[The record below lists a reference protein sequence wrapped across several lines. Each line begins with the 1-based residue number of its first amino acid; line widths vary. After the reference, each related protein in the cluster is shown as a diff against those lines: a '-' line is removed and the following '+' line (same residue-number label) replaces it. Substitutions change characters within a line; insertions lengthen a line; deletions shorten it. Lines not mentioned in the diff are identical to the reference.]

1 MSNLARGIALSIC
14 LCSLGGAG
22 LAGEL
27 PPMTQGQ
34 TVYVPVY
41 SEVLYGNVAR
51 RTGKPESWLFS
62 ATLAIRNTDM
72 RNSLMVLSLRY
83 YDTGGKLIR
92 EYPAGKKLGPLATM
106 EVFIENKDKSGG
118 SGANFIVEWD
128 AGKPINPPIIET
140 VHTHFFGTRSVVF
153 TSPGQPLHVENR

>member
-1 MSNLARGIALSIC
+1 MSNLTRGIALSIC

-41 SEVLYGNVAR
+41 SEVLHGDKSR
-51 RTGKPESWLFS
+51 GKPESWLLS
-62 ATLAIRNTDM
+62 ATLTIRNTDL
-72 RNSLMVLSLRY
+72 RDSLMVLSLRY
-83 YDTGGKLIR
+83 YDTDGKLLR

-106 EVFIENKDKSGG
+106 EVFIEVKDKSGG
-118 SGANFIVEWD
+118 SGANFLVEWD

-140 VHTHFFGTRSVVF
+140 VHTYFFGTRSVVF

>member
-1 MSNLARGIALSIC
+1 MLAWRCGSCWRSAANDAGADGIRSC
-14 LCSLGGAG
+14 LF
-22 LAGEL
+22 
-27 PPMTQGQ
+27 
-34 TVYVPVY
+34 
-41 SEVLYGNVAR
+41 EVLHGNVDR
-51 RTGKPESWLFS
+51 GGKSESWLLS

-72 RNSLMVLSLRY
+72 RNSLTVLSLRY
-83 YDTGGKLIR
+83 YDTEGKLLR

-106 EVFIENKDKSGG
+106 EVFIEYKDKSGG

-153 TSPGQPLHVENR
+153 SSPGQPLHVENR

>member
-14 LCSLGGAG
+14 LCSLGSAG

-41 SEVLYGNVAR
+41 SEVLHGDKSG
-51 RTGKPESWLFS
+51 GKPDRWLLS
-62 ATLAIRNTDM
+62 ATLAIRNTDLK
-72 RNSLMVLSLRY
+72 NSLMVLSLRY
-83 YDTGGKLIR
+83 YDTDGKLLR

-106 EVFIENKDKSGG
+106 EVFIEHKDKSGG
-118 SGANFIVEWD
+118 SGANFLVEWD
-128 AGKPINPPIIET
+128 AGKPINPPIIEA
-140 VHTHFFGTRSVVF
+140 VHTYFFGTRSVVF
-153 TSPGQPLHVENR
+153 TSPGQPLHVEDR

>member
-22 LAGEL
+22 LAGEP

-41 SEVLYGNVAR
+41 SEVLHGDVDR
-51 RTGKPESWLFS
+51 GGKPESWLLS
-62 ATLAIRNTDM
+62 ATLVIRNTDM
-72 RNSLMVLSLRY
+72 RNSLTVLSLRY
-83 YDTGGKLIR
+83 YDTDGKLLR
-92 EYPAGKKLGPLATM
+92 EYPAGQKLGPLATM
-106 EVFIENKDKSGG
+106 EVFIDREDKSGG
-118 SGANFIVEWD
+118 SGANFLVEWD
-128 AGKPINPPIIET
+128 AGKPINSPIIET
-140 VHTHFFGTRSVVF
+140 VHTYFFGTRSVVF

>member
-22 LAGEL
+22 LAGDL

-41 SEVLYGNVAR
+41 SEVLHGNVDR
-51 RTGKPESWLFS
+51 GGKSESWLLS

-72 RNSLMVLSLRY
+72 RNSLTVLSLRY
-83 YDTGGKLIR
+83 YDTEGKLLR